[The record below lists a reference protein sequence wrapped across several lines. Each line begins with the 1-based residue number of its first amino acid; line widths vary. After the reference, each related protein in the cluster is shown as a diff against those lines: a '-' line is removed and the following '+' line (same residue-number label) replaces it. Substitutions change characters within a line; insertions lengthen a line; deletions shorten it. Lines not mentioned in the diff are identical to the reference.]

1 MISYLNNILKIIRW
15 KNLAIISLSQIF
27 IKFFFIDFFIQKDQL
42 LNENFVILLIV
53 TILIAASGYIVND
66 IYDYNLDQINK
77 PEKVVLGKFL
87 KSRDAIII
95 YMMFNFLAIV
105 LSIFLCMKIEQ
116 EIYILVFLLI
126 IYCLWLYSKKLKKYK
141 TIGNILIAFFISLSI
156 LNVPLFSYKNIL
168 SDDRFFV
175 FLIIC
180 IFSVLAFLI
189 NLKREII
196 KDIEDIEGDKIH
208 KVKSLPII
216 FGTKKSKLVTII
228 IGIILMFAISSLI
241 TFQILILRSDL
252 LLDVGGN
259 QFSNPQIRGAN
270 YISIIYM
277 FIILIMFFYVELL
290 ILNATTKTNFTKVSK
305 LLKYLMLLSLLSIP
319 VFSLTHFYLWDNAN

>member
-1 MISYLNNILKIIRW
+1 MISYLNNIFKIIRW
-15 KNLAIISLSQIF
+15 KNLVIISLSQIF

-87 KSRDAIII
+87 KSRDAIKI
-95 YMMFNFLAIV
+95 YMLFNSLAIM
-105 LSIFLCMKIEQ
+105 LSFFLCIKIKQ

-141 TIGNILIAFFISLSI
+141 IIGNILIAFFISLSI

-175 FLIIC
+175 FLIIS

-189 NLKREII
+189 NVKREII
-196 KDIEDIEGDKIH
+196 KDIEDIEGDKIN

-259 QFSNPQIRGAN
+259 QFSNPQIWGAN

-290 ILNATTKTNFTKVSK
+290 ILNATTKNNFTKASK

-319 VFSLTHFYLWDNAN
+319 VFSLTHFYL

>member
-1 MISYLNNILKIIRW
+1 MISYLNNIFKIIRW
-15 KNLAIISLSQIF
+15 KNLIIISLSQIF
-27 IKFFFIDFFIQKDQL
+27 IKFFFIDFFIQEDQL
-42 LNENFVILLIV
+42 LNANFVILLIV

-77 PEKVVLGKFL
+77 PERVVLGKFL

-95 YMMFNFLAIV
+95 YMLFNSLAIV
-105 LSIFLCMKIEQ
+105 LSIFLCIKIKQ

-141 TIGNILIAFFISLSI
+141 IIGNILIAFFISLSI

-175 FLIIC
+175 FLIIS
-180 IFSVLAFLI
+180 IYSVLAFLI
-189 NLKREII
+189 NVKREII

-259 QFSNPQIRGAN
+259 QFSNPQIWGAN
-270 YISIIYM
+270 YISIVYM

-290 ILNATTKTNFTKVSK
+290 ILNATSKTNFTKVSK
-305 LLKYLMLLSLLSIP
+305 LLKFLMLLSLLSIP
-319 VFSLTHFYLWDNAN
+319 VFSVTYFYV

>member
-1 MISYLNNILKIIRW
+1 MISYLNNIFKIIRW
-15 KNLAIISLSQIF
+15 KNLVIISLSQIF

-87 KSRDAIII
+87 KSRDAIKI
-95 YMMFNFLAIV
+95 YILFNSLAIV
-105 LSIFLCMKIEQ
+105 LSFFLCIKIEQ

-175 FLIIC
+175 FLIIS

-189 NLKREII
+189 NVKREII

-259 QFSNPQIRGAN
+259 QFSNPQIWGAN

-290 ILNATTKTNFTKVSK
+290 ILNATTKTNFTKASK

-319 VFSLTHFYLWDNAN
+319 VFSLTHFYV

>member
-1 MISYLNNILKIIRW
+1 MISYLNNIFKIIRW
-15 KNLAIISLSQIF
+15 KNLVIISLSQIF

-95 YMMFNFLAIV
+95 YMMFNCLAIV

-175 FLIIC
+175 FLIIS

-189 NLKREII
+189 NVKREII

-259 QFSNPQIRGAN
+259 QFSNPQIWGAN

-290 ILNATTKTNFTKVSK
+290 ILNATTKTNFTKASK
-305 LLKYLMLLSLLSIP
+305 LLKYLMILSLLSIP
-319 VFSLTHFYLWDNAN
+319 VFSLSHFYV

>member
-1 MISYLNNILKIIRW
+1 MISYLNNIFKIIRW

-42 LNENFVILLIV
+42 LNENFVILLII

-95 YMMFNFLAIV
+95 YMLFNSLAIV
-105 LSIFLCMKIEQ
+105 LSIFLCIKIKQ

-175 FLIIC
+175 FLIIS

-189 NLKREII
+189 NVKREII

-228 IGIILMFAISSLI
+228 IGIILMFAISSII

-259 QFSNPQIRGAN
+259 QFSNPQIWGAN

-290 ILNATTKTNFTKVSK
+290 ILNATTKTNFTKASK

-319 VFSLTHFYLWDNAN
+319 VFSLTYFYV

>member
-1 MISYLNNILKIIRW
+1 MISYLNNIFKIIRW

-77 PEKVVLGKFL
+77 PERVVLGKFL

-95 YMMFNFLAIV
+95 YMLFNSLAIV
-105 LSIFLCMKIEQ
+105 LSIFLCIKIKQ

-141 TIGNILIAFFISLSI
+141 IIGNILIAFFISLSI

-175 FLIIC
+175 FLIIS
-180 IFSVLAFLI
+180 IYSVLAFLI
-189 NLKREII
+189 NVKREII
-196 KDIEDIEGDKIH
+196 KDIEDIEGDKMH

-216 FGTKKSKLVTII
+216 FGTKKSKLVTVI
-228 IGIILMFAISSLI
+228 IGIILMFAISSII

-259 QFSNPQIRGAN
+259 QFSNPQIWGAN
-270 YISIIYM
+270 YISTVYM
-277 FIILIMFFYVELL
+277 FIILIIFFYAELL
-290 ILNATTKTNFTKVSK
+290 TLNATSKTNFTKVSK
-305 LLKYLMLLSLLSIP
+305 LLKFLMLLSLLSIP
-319 VFSLTHFYLWDNAN
+319 VFSLTHFYV

>member
-1 MISYLNNILKIIRW
+1 MISYLNNIFKIIRW
-15 KNLAIISLSQIF
+15 KNLVIISLSQIF

-77 PEKVVLGKFL
+77 PEKIVLGKFL

-95 YMMFNFLAIV
+95 YMMFNCLAIV

-175 FLIIC
+175 FLIIS

-189 NLKREII
+189 NVKREII

-259 QFSNPQIRGAN
+259 QFSNPQIWGAN

-290 ILNATTKTNFTKVSK
+290 ILNATTKTNFTKASK

-319 VFSLTHFYLWDNAN
+319 VFSLTYFYV

>member
-1 MISYLNNILKIIRW
+1 MISYLNNIFKIIRW
-15 KNLAIISLSQIF
+15 KNLVIISLSQIF

-95 YMMFNFLAIV
+95 YMMFNCLAIV

-175 FLIIC
+175 FLIIS
-180 IFSVLAFLI
+180 IFSVFAFLI
-189 NLKREII
+189 NVKREII
-196 KDIEDIEGDKIH
+196 KDIEDIEGDRIH

-216 FGTKKSKLVTII
+216 FGTKKAKLVTII

-259 QFSNPQIRGAN
+259 QFSNPQIWGAN

-290 ILNATTKTNFTKVSK
+290 ILNATTKTNFTKASK

-319 VFSLTHFYLWDNAN
+319 VFSLTHFYL

>member
-1 MISYLNNILKIIRW
+1 MISYLNNIFKIIRW
-15 KNLAIISLSQIF
+15 KNLIIISLSQIF

-95 YMMFNFLAIV
+95 YMMFNCLAIV

-175 FLIIC
+175 FLIISV
-180 IFSVLAFLI
+180 FSVLAFLI
-189 NLKREII
+189 NVKREII

-259 QFSNPQIRGAN
+259 QFSNPQIWGAN
-270 YISIIYM
+270 YISIIYT

-290 ILNATTKTNFTKVSK
+290 ILNATTKTNFTKASK
-305 LLKYLMLLSLLSIP
+305 LLKYLMILSLLSIP
-319 VFSLTHFYLWDNAN
+319 VFSLTHFYV

>member
-1 MISYLNNILKIIRW
+1 MISYLNNIFKIIRW
-15 KNLAIISLSQIF
+15 KNLVIISLSQIF

-105 LSIFLCMKIEQ
+105 LSIFLCTKIEQ

-141 TIGNILIAFFISLSI
+141 IIGNILIAFFISLSI

-175 FLIIC
+175 FLIIS

-189 NLKREII
+189 NVKREII

-259 QFSNPQIRGAN
+259 QFSNPQIWGAN

-290 ILNATTKTNFTKVSK
+290 ILNATTKTNFTKASK

-319 VFSLTHFYLWDNAN
+319 VFSLTHFYI

>member
-1 MISYLNNILKIIRW
+1 MISYLNNIFKIIRW
-15 KNLAIISLSQIF
+15 KNLVIISLSQIF

-87 KSRDAIII
+87 KSRNAIII
-95 YMMFNFLAIV
+95 YMMFNCLAIV

-175 FLIIC
+175 FLIIS

-189 NLKREII
+189 NVKREII

-259 QFSNPQIRGAN
+259 QFSNPQIWGAN

-290 ILNATTKTNFTKVSK
+290 ILNATTKTNFTKASK
-305 LLKYLMLLSLLSIP
+305 LLKYLMILSLFSIP
-319 VFSLTHFYLWDNAN
+319 VFSLSHFYV

>member
-1 MISYLNNILKIIRW
+1 MISYLNNIFKIIRW

-95 YMMFNFLAIV
+95 YMMFNCLAIV

-175 FLIIC
+175 FLIIS
-180 IFSVLAFLI
+180 IYSVLAFLI
-189 NLKREII
+189 NVKREII

-259 QFSNPQIRGAN
+259 QFSNPQIWGAN

-290 ILNATTKTNFTKVSK
+290 ILNATTKTNFTKASK

-319 VFSLTHFYLWDNAN
+319 VFSLTHFYV

>member
-1 MISYLNNILKIIRW
+1 MISYLHNIFKIIRW
-15 KNLAIISLSQIF
+15 KNLVIISLSQIF

-175 FLIIC
+175 FLIIS
-180 IFSVLAFLI
+180 IFSALAFLI
-189 NLKREII
+189 NVKREII
-196 KDIEDIEGDKIH
+196 KDIEDIEGDKMH

-228 IGIILMFAISSLI
+228 IGIILMFAISSII

-252 LLDVGGN
+252 LLDIGGN
-259 QFSNPQIRGAN
+259 QFSNPQIWGAN
-270 YISIIYM
+270 YISIVYM
-277 FIILIMFFYVELL
+277 FIILIMFIFTELL
-290 ILNATTKTNFTKVSK
+290 IIYAETKTNFTNVSK
-305 LLKYLMLLSLLSIP
+305 LLKVLMLLSLLSIP
-319 VFSLTHFYLWDNAN
+319 LFSLTHFYV

>member
-1 MISYLNNILKIIRW
+1 MINYLNNLLKIIRW
-15 KNLAIISLSQIF
+15 KNLVIISLSQIF

-95 YMMFNFLAIV
+95 YMLFNSLAII
-105 LSIFLCMKIEQ
+105 LSIFLCIKIEQ

-141 TIGNILIAFFISLSI
+141 IIGNILIAFFISLSI

-168 SDDRFFV
+168 SDDRFFI
-175 FLIIC
+175 FLIIS
-180 IFSVLAFLI
+180 IFSALAFLI
-189 NLKREII
+189 NVKREII
-196 KDIEDIEGDKIH
+196 KDIEDIEGDTIH

-228 IGIILMFAISSLI
+228 IGIILIFAISCII

-259 QFSNPQIRGAN
+259 QFSNPQIWGAN
-270 YISIIYM
+270 YISTVYM
-277 FIILIMFFYVELL
+277 FIILIMFFYTELL
-290 ILNATTKTNFTKVSK
+290 ILNATSKTNFTKVSK
-305 LLKYLMLLSLLSIP
+305 LLKFLMLLSLLSIP
-319 VFSLTHFYLWDNAN
+319 VFSLTYFYV

>member
-1 MISYLNNILKIIRW
+1 MISYLNNIFKIIRW

-42 LNENFVILLIV
+42 LNENFVILIIV

-77 PEKVVLGKFL
+77 PERVVLGKFL

-95 YMMFNFLAIV
+95 YMLFNSLAIV
-105 LSIFLCMKIEQ
+105 LSIFLCIKIEQ

-141 TIGNILIAFFISLSI
+141 IIGNILIAFFISLSI

-175 FLIIC
+175 FLIIS
-180 IFSVLAFLI
+180 IYSVLAFLI
-189 NLKREII
+189 NVKREII
-196 KDIEDIEGDKIH
+196 KDIEDIEGDKMH

-216 FGTKKSKLVTII
+216 FGTKKSKLVAII
-228 IGIILMFAISSLI
+228 IGIILMFAISSII

-259 QFSNPQIRGAN
+259 QFSNPQIWGAN
-270 YISIIYM
+270 YISTVYM
-277 FIILIMFFYVELL
+277 FIILIIFFYAELL
-290 ILNATTKTNFTKVSK
+290 ILNATSKTNFTKVSK
-305 LLKYLMLLSLLSIP
+305 LLKFLMLLSLL
-319 VFSLTHFYLWDNAN
+319 VYLFSL

>member
-1 MISYLNNILKIIRW
+1 MISYLNNIFKIIRW
-15 KNLAIISLSQIF
+15 ENLIIISLSQIF

-87 KSRDAIII
+87 KSRDAIKI
-95 YMMFNFLAIV
+95 YMLFNSLAIMI
-105 LSIFLCMKIEQ
+105 SYFLCMKIEQ
-116 EIYILVFLLI
+116 EIYILGFLLF
-126 IYCLWLYSKKLKKYK
+126 IYSLWLYSKKLKKYK
-141 TIGNILIAFFISLSI
+141 IIGNILIAFFISLSI

-175 FLIIC
+175 FLIIS

-189 NLKREII
+189 NVKREII

-259 QFSNPQIRGAN
+259 QFSNPQIWGAN

-290 ILNATTKTNFTKVSK
+290 ILNATTKNNFTKASK
-305 LLKYLMLLSLLSIP
+305 LLKYLMLLSLLSLP
-319 VFSLTHFYLWDNAN
+319 VFSLTHFYV

>member
-1 MISYLNNILKIIRW
+1 MISYLNNIFKIIRW
-15 KNLAIISLSQIF
+15 KNLFIISLSQIF

-77 PEKVVLGKFL
+77 PGRVVLGKFL
-87 KSRDAIII
+87 KSREAIII
-95 YMMFNFLAIV
+95 YMLFNSLAIV
-105 LSIFLCMKIEQ
+105 LSIFLCIKIKQ

-141 TIGNILIAFFISLSI
+141 IIGNILIAFFISLSI

-175 FLIIC
+175 FLIIS
-180 IFSVLAFLI
+180 IYSVLAFLI
-189 NLKREII
+189 NVKREII
-196 KDIEDIEGDKIH
+196 KDIEDIEGDKMH

-216 FGTKKSKLVTII
+216 FGTKKSKLVTVI
-228 IGIILMFAISSLI
+228 IGIILMFAISSII

-259 QFSNPQIRGAN
+259 QFSNPQIWGAN
-270 YISIIYM
+270 YISTVYM
-277 FIILIMFFYVELL
+277 FIILIIFFYTELL
-290 ILNATTKTNFTKVSK
+290 ILNATSKTNFTKVSK
-305 LLKYLMLLSLLSIP
+305 LLKFLMLLSLLSIP
-319 VFSLTHFYLWDNAN
+319 VFSLTHFYL

>member
-1 MISYLNNILKIIRW
+1 MISYLNNIFKIIRW
-15 KNLAIISLSQIF
+15 KNLVIISLSQIF
-27 IKFFFIDFFIQKDQL
+27 IKFFFIDFFIQEDQL
-42 LNENFVILLIV
+42 LNANFVILLIV

-95 YMMFNFLAIV
+95 YMMFNCLAIV

-175 FLIIC
+175 FLIIS

-259 QFSNPQIRGAN
+259 QFSNPQIWGAN

-305 LLKYLMLLSLLSIP
+305 LLKFLMLLSLLSIP
-319 VFSLTHFYLWDNAN
+319 VFSVTYFYV

>member
-1 MISYLNNILKIIRW
+1 MISYLNNIFKIIRW
-15 KNLAIISLSQIF
+15 KNLVIISLSQIF

-95 YMMFNFLAIV
+95 YMMFNCLAIV

-175 FLIIC
+175 FLIIS

-259 QFSNPQIRGAN
+259 QFSNPQIWGAN

-290 ILNATTKTNFTKVSK
+290 ILNATTKTNFTKASK

-319 VFSLTHFYLWDNAN
+319 VFSLTHFYL

>member
-1 MISYLNNILKIIRW
+1 MISYLNNIFKIIRW
-15 KNLAIISLSQIF
+15 KNLVIISLSQIF

-77 PEKVVLGKFL
+77 PEKVVLGKLL

-95 YMMFNFLAIV
+95 YMVFNCLAIV

-141 TIGNILIAFFISLSI
+141 IIGNILIAFFISLSI

-168 SDDRFFV
+168 SEDRFFV
-175 FLIIC
+175 FLIIS
-180 IFSVLAFLI
+180 IFSVLALLI
-189 NLKREII
+189 NVKREII

-216 FGTKKSKLVTII
+216 FGTKKSKLVAII
-228 IGIILMFAISSLI
+228 IGIILMFAITSII

-252 LLDVGGN
+252 LLDIGGN
-259 QFSNPQIRGAN
+259 QFSKPQIWGAN

-290 ILNATTKTNFTKVSK
+290 ILNATTKTNFTKASK

-319 VFSLTHFYLWDNAN
+319 VFSLTHFYL

>member
-1 MISYLNNILKIIRW
+1 MISYLNNIFKIIRW
-15 KNLAIISLSQIF
+15 KNLVIISLSQIF
-27 IKFFFIDFFIQKDQL
+27 IKFFFIDFFIEKDQL

-105 LSIFLCMKIEQ
+105 LSIFLCTKIEQ

-175 FLIIC
+175 FLIIS

-189 NLKREII
+189 NVKREII

-216 FGTKKSKLVTII
+216 FGTKKSKLVTIM
-228 IGIILMFAISSLI
+228 IGIILMFAISTLI

-259 QFSNPQIRGAN
+259 QFSNPQIWGAN

-290 ILNATTKTNFTKVSK
+290 ILNATTKTNFTKASK

-319 VFSLTHFYLWDNAN
+319 VFSLTHFYI

>member
-77 PEKVVLGKFL
+77 PERVVLGKFL

-95 YMMFNFLAIV
+95 YMLFNSLAIV
-105 LSIFLCMKIEQ
+105 LSIFLCIKIKQ

-141 TIGNILIAFFISLSI
+141 IIGNILIAFFISLSI

-175 FLIIC
+175 FLIIS
-180 IFSVLAFLI
+180 IYSVLAFLI
-189 NLKREII
+189 NVKREII
-196 KDIEDIEGDKIH
+196 KDIEDIEGDKMH

-216 FGTKKSKLVTII
+216 YGTKKSKLVTVI
-228 IGIILMFAISSLI
+228 IGIILMFAISSII

-259 QFSNPQIRGAN
+259 QFSNPQIWGAN
-270 YISIIYM
+270 YISTVYM
-277 FIILIMFFYVELL
+277 LIILIIFFYAELL
-290 ILNATTKTNFTKVSK
+290 ILNATSKTNFTKVSK
-305 LLKYLMLLSLLSIP
+305 LLKFLMLLSLLSIP
-319 VFSLTHFYLWDNAN
+319 VFSLTHFYV

>member
-1 MISYLNNILKIIRW
+1 MISYLNNIFKIIRW
-15 KNLAIISLSQIF
+15 KNLVIISLSQIF

-95 YMMFNFLAIV
+95 YMMFNCLAIV

-141 TIGNILIAFFISLSI
+141 IIGNILIAFFISLSI

-175 FLIIC
+175 FLIIS

-241 TFQILILRSDL
+241 TFQILILKSDL

-259 QFSNPQIRGAN
+259 QFSNPQIWGAN

-290 ILNATTKTNFTKVSK
+290 ILNATTKTNFTKASK
-305 LLKYLMLLSLLSIP
+305 LLKYLMILSLLSIP
-319 VFSLTHFYLWDNAN
+319 VFSLTHFYV

>member
-1 MISYLNNILKIIRW
+1 MISYLNNIFKIIRW
-15 KNLAIISLSQIF
+15 KNLVIISLSQIF

-95 YMMFNFLAIV
+95 YMMFNCLAIV

-175 FLIIC
+175 FLIIS

-189 NLKREII
+189 NVKREII

-252 LLDVGGN
+252 LLDIGGN
-259 QFSNPQIRGAN
+259 QFSNPQIWGAN

-290 ILNATTKTNFTKVSK
+290 ILNATTKTNFTKASK

-319 VFSLTHFYLWDNAN
+319 VFSLTYFYV

>member
-1 MISYLNNILKIIRW
+1 MISYLNNIFKIIRW
-15 KNLAIISLSQIF
+15 KNLVIISLSQIF

-87 KSRDAIII
+87 KSRDAIKI
-95 YMMFNFLAIV
+95 YMLFNSLAIM
-105 LSIFLCMKIEQ
+105 LSFFLCIKIKQ

-141 TIGNILIAFFISLSI
+141 IIGNILIAFFISLSI

-175 FLIIC
+175 FLIIS

-189 NLKREII
+189 NVKREII
-196 KDIEDIEGDKIH
+196 KDIEDIKGDKLH
-208 KVKSLPII
+208 KIKSLPII
-216 FGTKKSKLVTII
+216 FGTKKSKIVIII
-228 IGIILMFAISSLI
+228 IGIILMFAISSII

-259 QFSNPQIRGAN
+259 QFSNPQIWGAN

-290 ILNATTKTNFTKVSK
+290 ILNATTKTNFTKASK

-319 VFSLTHFYLWDNAN
+319 VFSLTYFYV

>member
-1 MISYLNNILKIIRW
+1 MISYLNNIFKIIRW
-15 KNLAIISLSQIF
+15 KNLIIISLSQIF
-27 IKFFFIDFFIQKDQL
+27 IKFFFIDFFIQEDQL
-42 LNENFVILLIV
+42 LNANFVILLIV

-95 YMMFNFLAIV
+95 YMMFNCLAIV

-175 FLIIC
+175 FLIIS

-189 NLKREII
+189 NVKREII

-259 QFSNPQIRGAN
+259 QFSNPQIWGAN

-290 ILNATTKTNFTKVSK
+290 ILNATTKTNFTKASK

-319 VFSLTHFYLWDNAN
+319 VFSLTHFYL

>member
-1 MISYLNNILKIIRW
+1 MISYLNNIFKIIRW
-15 KNLAIISLSQIF
+15 KNLIIISLSQIF

-42 LNENFVILLIV
+42 LNENFIILLIV

-77 PEKVVLGKFL
+77 PKKVVLGKFL

-95 YMMFNFLAIV
+95 YMMFNCLAIV

-175 FLIIC
+175 FLIIS

-189 NLKREII
+189 NVKREII

-241 TFQILILRSDL
+241 TFQILILKSDL

-259 QFSNPQIRGAN
+259 QFSNPQIWGAN

-290 ILNATTKTNFTKVSK
+290 ILNATTKTNFTKASK

-319 VFSLTHFYLWDNAN
+319 VFSLTHFYL

>member
-1 MISYLNNILKIIRW
+1 MISYLNNIFKIIRW
-15 KNLAIISLSQIF
+15 KNLVIISLSQIF

-95 YMMFNFLAIV
+95 YMMFNCLAIV

-175 FLIIC
+175 FLIIS

-189 NLKREII
+189 NVKREII

-228 IGIILMFAISSLI
+228 IGIILMFAISYLI

-259 QFSNPQIRGAN
+259 QFSNPQIWGAN

-290 ILNATTKTNFTKVSK
+290 ILNATTKTNFTKASK

-319 VFSLTHFYLWDNAN
+319 VFSLTHFYV

>member
-1 MISYLNNILKIIRW
+1 MISYLNNIFKIIRW

-77 PEKVVLGKFL
+77 PERVVLGKFL

-95 YMMFNFLAIV
+95 YMLFNSLAIV
-105 LSIFLCMKIEQ
+105 LSIFLCIKIKQ

-141 TIGNILIAFFISLSI
+141 IIGNILIAFFISLSI

-175 FLIIC
+175 FLIIS
-180 IFSVLAFLI
+180 IYSVLAFLI
-189 NLKREII
+189 NVKREII
-196 KDIEDIEGDKIH
+196 KDIEDIEGDKMH

-228 IGIILMFAISSLI
+228 IGIILIFAISSII

-259 QFSNPQIRGAN
+259 QFSNPQIWGAN
-270 YISIIYM
+270 YISTVYM
-277 FIILIMFFYVELL
+277 FIILIIFFYAELL
-290 ILNATTKTNFTKVSK
+290 ILNATSKTNFTKVSK
-305 LLKYLMLLSLLSIP
+305 LLKFLMLLSLLSIP
-319 VFSLTHFYLWDNAN
+319 VFSLTHFYV

>member
-1 MISYLNNILKIIRW
+1 MISYLNNIFKIIRW

-66 IYDYNLDQINK
+66 IYDYNLDKINK

-95 YMMFNFLAIV
+95 YMLFNSLAIV
-105 LSIFLCMKIEQ
+105 LSIFLCIKIKQ

-141 TIGNILIAFFISLSI
+141 IIGNILIAFFISLSI

-175 FLIIC
+175 FLIIS
-180 IFSVLAFLI
+180 IYSVLAFLI
-189 NLKREII
+189 NVKREII
-196 KDIEDIEGDKIH
+196 KDIEDIEGDKMH

-216 FGTKKSKLVTII
+216 FGTKKSKLVTVI
-228 IGIILMFAISSLI
+228 IGIILMFAISSII

-259 QFSNPQIRGAN
+259 QFSNPQIWGAN
-270 YISIIYM
+270 YISTVYM
-277 FIILIMFFYVELL
+277 FIILIIFFYAELL
-290 ILNATTKTNFTKVSK
+290 ILNATSKTNFTKVSK
-305 LLKYLMLLSLLSIP
+305 LLKFLMLLSLLSIP
-319 VFSLTHFYLWDNAN
+319 VFSLTHFYV

>member
-1 MISYLNNILKIIRW
+1 MISYLNNIFKIIRW
-15 KNLAIISLSQIF
+15 KNLVIISLSQIF

-42 LNENFVILLIV
+42 LNENFVILLII

-95 YMMFNFLAIV
+95 YMMFNCLAIV

-175 FLIIC
+175 FLIIS

-189 NLKREII
+189 NVKREII

-259 QFSNPQIRGAN
+259 QFSNPQIWGAN
-270 YISIIYM
+270 YISIIYTI
-277 FIILIMFFYVELL
+277 IILIMFFYVELL
-290 ILNATTKTNFTKVSK
+290 ILNATTKTNFTKASK

-319 VFSLTHFYLWDNAN
+319 VFSLTYFYV

>member
-1 MISYLNNILKIIRW
+1 MISYLNNIFKIIRW
-15 KNLAIISLSQIF
+15 KNLVIISLSQIF

-175 FLIIC
+175 FLIIS

-189 NLKREII
+189 NVKREII

-241 TFQILILRSDL
+241 TFQILILGSDL

-259 QFSNPQIRGAN
+259 QFSNPQIWGAN

-290 ILNATTKTNFTKVSK
+290 ILNATTKTNFTKASK

-319 VFSLTHFYLWDNAN
+319 VFSLTHFYI

>member
-1 MISYLNNILKIIRW
+1 MISYLNNIFKIIRW
-15 KNLAIISLSQIF
+15 KNLVIISLSQIF

-95 YMMFNFLAIV
+95 YMMFNCLAIV

-141 TIGNILIAFFISLSI
+141 IIGNILIAFFISLSI

-175 FLIIC
+175 FLIIS

-241 TFQILILRSDL
+241 TFQILILKSDL

-259 QFSNPQIRGAN
+259 QFSNPQIWGAN

-290 ILNATTKTNFTKVSK
+290 ILNATTKTNFTKASK

-319 VFSLTHFYLWDNAN
+319 VFSLTHFYL

>member
-1 MISYLNNILKIIRW
+1 MISYLNNIFKIIRW
-15 KNLAIISLSQIF
+15 KNLVIISLSQIF

-42 LNENFVILLIV
+42 LNENFVILLII

-141 TIGNILIAFFISLSI
+141 TIGNVLVAFFISLSI

-175 FLIIC
+175 FLIIS

-189 NLKREII
+189 NVKREII

-259 QFSNPQIRGAN
+259 QFSNPQIWGAN

-290 ILNATTKTNFTKVSK
+290 ILNDTTKTNFTKASK

-319 VFSLTHFYLWDNAN
+319 VFSVTYFYV

>member
-1 MISYLNNILKIIRW
+1 MISYLNNIFKIIRW

-77 PEKVVLGKFL
+77 PERVVLGKFL

-95 YMMFNFLAIV
+95 YMLFNSLAIV
-105 LSIFLCMKIEQ
+105 LSIFLCIKIKQ

-141 TIGNILIAFFISLSI
+141 IIGNILIAFFISLSI

-175 FLIIC
+175 FFIIS
-180 IFSVLAFLI
+180 IYSVLAFLI
-189 NLKREII
+189 NVKREII
-196 KDIEDIEGDKIH
+196 KDIEDIEGDKMH

-216 FGTKKSKLVTII
+216 FGIKKSKLVTVI
-228 IGIILMFAISSLI
+228 IGIILMFAISSII

-259 QFSNPQIRGAN
+259 QFSNPQIWGAN
-270 YISIIYM
+270 YISTVYM
-277 FIILIMFFYVELL
+277 FIILIIFFYAELL
-290 ILNATTKTNFTKVSK
+290 ILNATSKTNFTKVSK
-305 LLKYLMLLSLLSIP
+305 LLKFLMLLSLLSIP
-319 VFSLTHFYLWDNAN
+319 VFSLTHFYV

>member
-1 MISYLNNILKIIRW
+1 ML
-15 KNLAIISLSQIF
+15 
-27 IKFFFIDFFIQKDQL
+27 
-42 LNENFVILLIV
+42 
-53 TILIAASGYIVND
+53 
-66 IYDYNLDQINK
+66 
-77 PEKVVLGKFL
+77 
-87 KSRDAIII
+87 
-95 YMMFNFLAIV
+95 FNSLAIV
-105 LSIFLCMKIEQ
+105 LSIFLCIKIKQ

-175 FLIIC
+175 FLIIS

-189 NLKREII
+189 NVKREII

-259 QFSNPQIRGAN
+259 QFSNPQIWGAN

-290 ILNATTKTNFTKVSK
+290 ILNATTKTNFTKASK

-319 VFSLTHFYLWDNAN
+319 VFSLTHFYL

>member
-1 MISYLNNILKIIRW
+1 MISYLNNIFKIIRW
-15 KNLAIISLSQIF
+15 KNLVIISLSQIF

-42 LNENFVILLIV
+42 LNANFVILLIV
-53 TILIAASGYIVND
+53 TILIAASGYIIND

-95 YMMFNFLAIV
+95 YMMFNCLAIV

-141 TIGNILIAFFISLSI
+141 IIGNILIAFFISLSI

-175 FLIIC
+175 FLIIS

-189 NLKREII
+189 NVKREII

-259 QFSNPQIRGAN
+259 QFSNPQIWGAN
-270 YISIIYM
+270 YISIIYT

-290 ILNATTKTNFTKVSK
+290 ILNATTKTNFTKASK

-319 VFSLTHFYLWDNAN
+319 VFSLTHFYL